1 MRNLRELQKQIVNEL
16 GVQPSIDVK
25 EELENRITFLKN
37 YIKKSGTTGFVLGIS
52 GGQDSSL
59 AGRLAQLAVEQLRE
73 EGTDASFIAV
83 RLPYG
88 EQKDEDD
95 AQAALKF
102 IQPDQ
107 TVTINIKPAVDASVS
122 AYLEATG
129 NDLTD
134 FTKGNNKAR
143 ERMISQYNIAGDENK
158 LVIGTDHAAE
168 AVTGFYTKFGDGACD
183 IAPLFGL
190 NKRQGRSMLE
200 HLGMPD
206 HLVEKVPTADLEDDR
221 PALPD
226 EEALGI
232 SYKHIDEYLEGREI
246 PEDAAKTLENHYLKT
261 KHKRNL
267 PPTIHDNWWK

>member
-1 MRNLRELQKQIVNEL
+1 MREMQKEIIQEL
-16 GVQPSIDVK
+16 GVQPTIDVK
-25 EELENRITFLKN
+25 EEVTKRVGFLKE
-37 YIKKSGTTGFVLGIS
+37 YLKKSGTTGFVLGIS

-59 AGRLAQLAVEQLRE
+59 AGRFAQMAVEELRE

-102 IQPDQ
+102 IKPDQ

-122 AYLEATG
+122 SYLEATG

-143 ERMISQYNIAGDENK
+143 ERMIAQYNIAGDEKK

-168 AVTGFYTKFGDGACD
+168 AVTGFYTKHGDGACD
-183 IAPLFGL
+183 ITPLFGL
-190 NKRQGRSMLE
+190 NKRQGRAILE
-200 HLGMPD
+200 DIGMPD

-226 EEALGI
+226 EEALGV
-232 SYKHIDEYLEGREI
+232 SYKHIDDYLEGQEV
-246 PEDAAKTLENHYLKT
+246 PEEAARTIENHFSKT
-261 KHKRNL
+261 KHKRNMAA
-267 PPTIHDNWWK
+267 TIFDNWWK

>member
-1 MRNLRELQKQIVNEL
+1 MRTLQKEIVEEL

-25 EELENRITFLKN
+25 EEVSKRIGFLKA
-37 YIKKSGTTGFVLGIS
+37 YLKKSGTTGFVLGIS

-59 AGRLAQLAVEQLRE
+59 AGRLAQLAVEELRE
-73 EGTDASFIAV
+73 EGTNASFIAV

-95 AQAALKF
+95 AQAALRF

-122 AYLEATG
+122 TYLEATG
-129 NDLTD
+129 NELTD

-143 ERMISQYNIAGDENK
+143 ERMIAQYNIAGDEKK

-168 AVTGFYTKFGDGACD
+168 AVTGFYTKHGDGACD
-183 IAPLFGL
+183 ITPLFGL
-190 NKRQGRSMLE
+190 NKRQGRIMLE
-200 HLGMPD
+200 HFGMPE
-206 HLVEKVPTADLEDDR
+206 HLVDKVPTADLEDDR

-226 EEALGI
+226 EEALGV
-232 SYKHIDEYLEGREI
+232 SYDQIDDYLEGREV
-246 PEDAAKTLENHYLKT
+246 EENAARIIEGHFVKTR
-261 KHKRNL
+261 HKRNMAA
-267 PPTIHDNWWK
+267 TIFDNWWK